1 MATSVVT
8 QTLTVDISEKITL
21 NGTTYDTV
29 SSLVIPEVA
38 NYVSNVFRVTSGP
51 NIILT
56 FSATGTSARN
66 TEYQVDRV
74 KYVRLTNL
82 DAGNI
87 ALLSTTVGG
96 KAGSTQSI
104 APGGSVVLTSM
115 LEGGGTIQEITVNAP
130 AGTDI
135 GYVIALNDSGD
146 VPPEE

>member
-51 NIILT
+51 NIILQ
-56 FSATGTSARN
+56 FSATGASARN

-82 DAGNI
+82 DAANT
-87 ALLSTTVGG
+87 ATLSTAVGG
-96 KAGSTQSI
+96 KLSMAQSL
-104 APGGSVVLTSM
+104 APGGSLVFTSM
-115 LEGGGTIQEITVNAP
+115 LQGGGTITEITVNAT

-146 VPPEE
+146 TPPEE